1 MAGSLHSSE
10 EYLLKFPKNN
20 KRRCTEQTDGR
31 VVCVDERQLLLDCD
45 EGKGDL
51 ITMYPETIIT

>member
-1 MAGSLHSSE
+1 MVGSLNSFE
-10 EYLLKFPKNN
+10 EYLLNFPKNN

-31 VVCVDERQLLLDCD
+31 VVCVLKGSCKLLLDG

-51 ITMYPETIIT
+51 KMYPA